1 MEPSYDL
8 VIRGGEIVDGSGDR
22 PRIGDVAVTDGR
34 IVAVGDVAGRGKEE
48 VDAEGLAVLPGFVD
62 VHTHYDGQITWEN
75 RLAPSS
81 GHGVTTVV
89 MGNCG
94 VGFAPVRP
102 DQHGLMIK
110 LMEGVEDIPEVVM
123 TEGVPWGWESFPD
136 YLDFLETRRSDID
149 FAAQLPHSP
158 LRVYVMGER
167 GVAQEPPTEEDLAAM
182 RRLTAEAVAAGAV
195 GVSTSR
201 SLGHRFPDGTLAP
214 SVQSEEKELMALA
227 AGLADAGTGV
237 FQLQSNRELPAAGEA
252 AIMRR
257 LVGRSGRP
265 LSFTLIPEPSGDW
278 RNYLSTAD
286 QARRD
291 GYQMRAQYLPR
302 PLGVLF
308 GLDLSLH
315 PFATMPSYRR
325 IADLPLAGKVAA
337 MRDPQMR
344 ARLMSETPYDPQPA
358 VLALSQKMHPLF
370 VLGDPPNYLPAIEDS
385 LAWRA
390 KAAGVGL
397 RDYIYD
403 ALLEK
408 DGHAILYLPIGGYDS
423 EGFDIARQFFGD
435 DNTAIG
441 LGDGGAH
448 YGVVCDGAYPTF
460 MLSEWVMKP
469 ERPGRIPIERAAHL
483 LACRT
488 AQTVGL
494 NDRGLLAPGY
504 KADINLIDLDR
515 LRLHPPR
522 VARDLPAGGRRLTQ
536 QAEGYVMTMV
546 SGIVTYRDG
555 APTGALPG
563 RLVRGARPIPA

>member
-1 MEPSYDL
+1 MQPSYDL
-8 VIRGGEIVDGSGDR
+8 VIRGGLLVDGSGR
-22 PRIGDVAVTDGR
+22 APRIGDLAILDGR
-34 IVAVGDVAGRGKEE
+34 IAVTGEVAGTGREE
-48 VDAEGLAVLPGFVD
+48 IDAKGLAVLPGFVD

-94 VGFAPVRP
+94 VGFAPVRR
-102 DQHGLMIK
+102 DQHDLVIR

-123 TEGVPWGWESFPD
+123 TKGVPWGWESFPD
-136 YLDFLETRRSDID
+136 YLDFLETRESDID

-167 GVAQEPPTEEDLAAM
+167 GVACEPPTEADLADM
-182 RRLTAEAVAAGAV
+182 RRLTAEAIRAGAI

-214 SVQSEEKELMALA
+214 SVQSEEQELMALA

-257 LVGRSGRP
+257 IVEKSGRP

-278 RNYLSTAD
+278 REYLATAKRAGD
-286 QARRD
+286 D

-315 PFATMPSYRR
+315 PFATMPSYRK
-325 IADLPLAGKVAA
+325 IADLPLAEKVAA
-337 MRDPQMR
+337 MRDPDMR
-344 ARLMSETPYDPQPA
+344 ARLMSETPTDPQPA

-370 VLGDPPNYLPAIEDS
+370 VLGDPPNYLPSIEDS
-385 LAWRA
+385 LAFRA
-390 KAAGVGL
+390 KAAGVDL

-403 ALLEK
+403 ALLAD
-408 DGHAILYLPIGGYDS
+408 DGLAILYLPIGGYDS
-423 EGFDIARQFFGD
+423 EGFDIAQQFFAN

-460 MLSEWVMKP
+460 MLAEWVLKP
-469 ERPGRIPIERAAHL
+469 ARPGSIPIEQAAHL
-483 LACRT
+483 LAYRT

-504 KADINLIDLDR
+504 KADINLIDLHR

-522 VARDLPAGGRRLTQ
+522 VARDLPAGGKRLTQ
-536 QAEGYVMTMV
+536 KAEGYAMTLV

-563 RLVRGARPIPA
+563 RLVRGARPTPA